1 MEQIALLLE
10 ALAAFGLTAVMY
22 RVLLSATR
30 VDPTVLAISFYMV
43 LLTVSQYAA
52 SKITNYLGFLVPAGT
67 MTYVATVA
75 MLDIIVLREGFHYA
89 RNVVLAG
96 FLSQWL
102 ITAVNYVVYY
112 LPSPLAPNSAYAPV
126 FLTSA
131 RVAFAS
137 PIAYLAAETL
147 DAYMVAKIG
156 GAIWKRVFYSD
167 PVAMAV
173 DTLVFMPI
181 AFWGVLPPADF
192 WTAVAGLLLSKISL
206 APVVVGVVYL
216 NRKYLLKSAYE
227 KNGRPYIRP

>member
-1 MEQIALLLE
+1 MLELLLE

-22 RVLLSATR
+22 RALLR
-30 VDPTVLAISFYMV
+30 LVRIDPTVLAVAFYMV

-52 SKITNYLGFLVPAGT
+52 SKITTYLGFLVPAGT
-67 MTYVATVA
+67 MTYIATVA
-75 MLDIIVLREGFHYA
+75 MLDVIVLREGFHYA

-102 ITAVNYVVYY
+102 VTAVNYVVVY
-112 LPSPLAPNSAYAPV
+112 LPSPVAPNSIYEAV
-126 FLTSA
+126 FSTSA

-167 PVAMAV
+167 PAAMAV

-181 AFWGVLPPADF
+181 AFWGVLPPHDF
-192 WTAVAGLLLSKISL
+192 WNSVAGLLVAKISL

-216 NRKYLLKSAYE
+216 NRKYLLKPAYE
-227 KNGRPYIRP
+227 RSSIRP